1 MPSYFPLPLTP
12 KTFKALVER
21 YDKAYEEII
30 SLKKEIS
37 EKENLIALA
46 NAESLK
52 ADIFLL
58 EIQQLKEKLRLS
70 LISGVNDD
78 FNWHDRGEMT

>member
-1 MPSYFPLPLTP
+1 MPSYLPLPLTQ

-30 SLKKEIS
+30 SLKKEIA

-70 LISGVNDD
+70 LISGVNND
-78 FNWHDRGEMT
+78 FNWYDRGEMT